1 MLNVLVTI
9 DSDAELLTQHTT
21 LTINFCECYAA
32 VLDSFESLIPLRSE
46 TESSL
51 YLVSSSIDL
60 ALQVC
65 QSEMLKSFGKKTLML
80 ELLRA
85 KINSMFI
92 IGSPTISVAV
102 EPSSCFLLLS
112 HLFSPECITKQG
124 DRKTLLQSCGFVNVA
139 QLSGLSAIIRINKC
153 DGVNPSEN
161 VIFNLVD

>member
-32 VLDSFESLIPLRSE
+32 VFDRFEYLTTLRSE
-46 TESSL
+46 TESS
-51 YLVSSSIDL
+51 LVSSSIDL
-60 ALQVC
+60 ALQIY
-65 QSEMLKSFGKKTLML
+65 QSEVLKSFGKKTLML

-92 IGSPTISVAV
+92 IGSPTISVTI
-102 EPSSCFLLLS
+102 EPSSCFLFLS
-112 HLFSPECITKQG
+112 HLFSPECITKEG

-139 QLSGLSAIIRINKC
+139 QLSGLSAIIRINKS

-161 VIFNLVD
+161 VIFN